1 MPAGSSHMIKR
12 VTGLQTTKTSQKPVT
27 PAGCPVSRSRKVA
40 SIDEGDKG
48 KFCIQ
53 LIPTVVIITIWF
65 AENLPPPSLKRA
77 SHVNCG
83 QGGRAAQLSKTFD
96 EITRKPKKTTT
107 EPIIPDNIPNN
118 PMAIPLKATHKGK
131 KVDTQY

>member
-12 VTGLQTTKTSQKPVT
+12 VTGLQTTKTSQKSVT
-27 PAGCPVSRSRKVA
+27 PAGRPISRSRKVA

-48 KFCIQ
+48 KFAIQ

-65 AENLPPPSLKRA
+65 AENLPPLSLKHA
-77 SHVNCG
+77 SRMNHG
-83 QGGRAAQLSKTFD
+83 QGGWAAQLSKTFD
-96 EITRKPKKTTT
+96 EITRTPKKTAT

-118 PMAIPLKATHKGK
+118 PMAIPPKATRKGK

>member
-12 VTGLQTTKTSQKPVT
+12 VMGLQTTKTSQKPVT
-27 PAGCPVSRSRKVA
+27 PAGCLVSRSRKVA
-40 SIDEGDKG
+40 SIDEGDEG

-77 SHVNCG
+77 SRVNCG

-96 EITRKPKKTTT
+96 EITREPKKTTT

-118 PMAIPLKATHKGK
+118 PMAIPPKATRKGK